1 LTLIVGKVEKQQ
13 AGKGLWRFMAEA
25 LLPFSAD
32 ARQHRFPEVADA
44 ELSKRVRRMTESEL
58 RGLVFELAMEH
69 ALLQTWTG
77 YPKELTTAC
86 KLFGVNLKS
95 VETKTGKALKQ
106 AEEEKAQASSEEGQG
121 IQAQSA

>member
-1 LTLIVGKVEKQQ
+1 MHGSLGFTG
-13 AGKGLWRFMAEA
+13 
-25 LLPFSAD
+25 
-32 ARQHRFPEVADA
+32 VADKK
-44 ELSKRVRRMTESEL
+44 LPRRIRRPSEGEL

-95 VETKTGKALKQ
+95 VEAKVRKALKDADQ
-106 AEEEKAQASSEEGQG
+106 NGTLAEASARYGDRRRNPGELTIEVRRGCQCPF
-121 IQAQSA
+121 AP